1 MKRQSLENIEN
12 FNKITAALF
21 ALLYEH
27 FPKPIMSFSSSDLC
41 ATMDMSGCEDICKAS
56 IEFLESEGFLTYTSK
71 TPSGAFGKI
80 RLTLKGLSTLQKIP
94 KALEEKQESLGMS
107 LVQRVKEHSWQI
119 ASNLVTQALGGEL

>member
-1 MKRQSLENIEN
+1 MD
-12 FNKITAALF
+12 
-21 ALLYEH
+21 
-27 FPKPIMSFSSSDLC
+27 FSSGDLC
-41 ATMDMSGCEDICKAS
+41 ANMNMSGCEDICKAS

-71 TPSGAFGKI
+71 TQSGAFSKI

-119 ASNLVTQALGGEL
+119 ASNLVTQALGGQMS